1 MRPIRSAV
9 GRPLSA
15 SLLFTIPSMLGVLL
29 MLGSGSVTV
38 AGENILQGLA
48 PITND
53 MLQMPAPKDWLMRR
67 GNYPS
72 WGYSALAQIHAGNV
86 GHLKLAWAWN
96 MSPGYQEEAPLVH
109 DGVVF
114 LGNPHNIVQALDGR
128 TGDLLWEYRRQLP
141 KVEGGYHNDLFDRS
155 RGTIALYDDKVFLT
169 TADAHVVALDARTGK
184 VEWDTKVADYTR
196 GYTFTGGPIVAK
208 GKVIAGISGC
218 TNPSTSGGCFIV
230 AVDANTGEE
239 LWRTHTIAQP
249 GSPGDQSWNGLPVES
264 RNGGSSWTAG
274 SYDPSLNLVYFGT
287 GGPNPH
293 AAIVRGTGDGAVL
306 FSDSTL
312 ALDVDTGKIVWY
324 RQFLPNDNWNLDHTF
339 EQVLVD
345 IDVHN
350 RPRQALIAIGKP
362 GILWALDRRT
372 GEFLWARETVYQ
384 NIFKSIDPETGKVT
398 INESLIP
405 KQLDETHFV
414 CPSDYGGKLW
424 MASAYNPV
432 SKTLFIPLNNM
443 CMNWKIVAQQPLVGE
458 DYGHGRLEYRHSPGS
473 DGFVGRVDAIDL
485 ETERPLWTHQQRPYW
500 SSSLLVTAGG
510 VVFGGDTNRR
520 VFAFDAA
527 TGKVLWEL
535 PLNSQPGGFP
545 MTYLA
550 GGKQYVAI
558 LTGFSLIGNRA
569 VHTLTP
575 EIPIPTL
582 GSTLMVFT
590 LPEGESR

>member
-1 MRPIRSAV
+1 MPPIGPVA
-9 GRPLSA
+9 GRF
-15 SLLFTIPSMLGVLL
+15 FTIVPMLGMLL
-29 MLGSGSVTV
+29 MLAKGSATT
-38 AGENILQGLA
+38 AGENVLQGLT
-48 PITND
+48 PITNEV
-53 MLQMPAPKDWLMRR
+53 LQAPAPKDWLMRR
-67 GNYPS
+67 GNYSS
-72 WGYSALAQIHAGNV
+72 WGYSALDQIDTGNV
-86 GHLKLAWAWN
+86 SHLKLAWAWN

-109 DGVVF
+109 DGVLF
-114 LGNPHNIVQALDGR
+114 LGNPHNVVQALDGR
-128 TGDLLWEYRRQLP
+128 TGDLLWEYQRQLP

-169 TADAHVVALDARTGK
+169 TADAHVVALSARTGK
-184 VEWDTKVADYTR
+184 VEWDTKVADYAQ

-230 AVDANTGEE
+230 AVEANTGKE

-249 GSPGDQSWNGLPVES
+249 GSPGDQSWNGLPVEN

-312 ALDVDTGKIVWY
+312 ALDVDTGKIIWY

-345 IDVHN
+345 IDVRN
-350 RPRQALIAIGKP
+350 KPRHALIAIGKP
-362 GILWALDRRT
+362 GILWALDRGT
-372 GEFLWARETVYQ
+372 GEFLWARETIYQ
-384 NIFKSIDPETGKVT
+384 NVFKSIDPETGKVT
-398 INESLIP
+398 INEALIP
-405 KQLDETHFV
+405 KKFDDAQFV

-424 MASAYNPV
+424 MASAYNPAT
-432 SKTLFIPLNNM
+432 KTLFIPLNNM
-443 CMNWKIVAQQPLVGE
+443 CMDWKIVGQQPLVGE
-458 DYGHGRLEYRHSPGS
+458 DYGRGRLEYRHAPGS
-473 DGFVGRVDAIDL
+473 DGFVGRVDAINL
-485 ETERPLWTHQQRPYW
+485 ETEQPSWTHQQRPYW
-500 SSSLLVTAGG
+500 SSSLLATAGG
-510 VVFGGDTNRR
+510 IVFGGDTNRR
-520 VFAFDAA
+520 AFALDAA

-535 PLNSQPGGFP
+535 RLNSQPAGYP

-558 LTGFSLIGNRA
+558 PAGFSLIGNRA
-569 VHTLTP
+569 AHALTP
-575 EIPIPTL
+575 EIPIPNR

-590 LPEGESR
+590 LQEGESR